1 MSWRSRRMSWRSRR
15 LEGTWLLEHVRH
27 IAIEW
32 IREDISEP
40 AVWSPLCWDDGRVKY
55 SPPRLSRRAFV
66 TCLQC
71 LAKGDDC
78 EEG

>member
-1 MSWRSRRMSWRSRR
+1 MSERWLPRR

-32 IREDISEP
+32 MREDNTTVV
-40 AVWSPLCWDDGRVKY
+40 VWTPLCWDHDAAKFT
-55 SPPRLSRRAFV
+55 PPRLSKTTFV

-71 LAKGDDC
+71 LAKGDAK
-78 EEG
+78 EG